1 MPVLPSF
8 TKQLWTITSNTD
20 VYDNKYKSKWG
31 QQETPNLHCQLPSTP
46 AQHSS
51 LHWTSYHTP
60 ARWHE
65 KLRQSHC
72 RKSDRV
78 PQMNQYCLMSTT
90 LLDWKSC
97 FALLQTTTNY
107 LIRSIRCCIA
117 CNLLENRLYCVISTI
132 LKINQLSAHYQQN
145 NHCKNSHLEQRMRS
159 VWKSYWIPLPQLPF
173 PYLFQVFCNINLHSS
188 FPFTSAFWTA
198 GILRDGSE
206 ADRKLQLTKSLPLN
220 NSATELYSES
230 RGRIITVSPTIFSFQ
245 MHDVKKSAFL

>member
-8 TKQLWTITSNTD
+8 TMQLWTITSNTD

-31 QQETPNLHCQLPSTP
+31 QQETPNLHTV
-46 AQHSS
+46 SS
-51 LHWTSYHTP
+51 LQCLHSTAVCTGHPITHL

-159 VWKSYWIPLPQLPF
+159 CLEKLL
-173 PYLFQVFCNINLHSS
+173 NSS
-188 FPFTSAFWTA
+188 AST
-198 GILRDGSE
+198 
-206 ADRKLQLTKSLPLN
+206 SLPL
-220 NSATELYSES
+220 LVPGILQY
-230 RGRIITVSPTIFSFQ
+230 
-245 MHDVKKSAFL
+245 